1 MGRAAARGVHI
12 TVFLAFRGTFLR
24 QAASSNIVHASPLLS
39 LACSTVCVRSLALPP
54 ALHDMSLSFRAAILV
69 PLH

>member
-24 QAASSNIVHASPLLS
+24 QAALKQYCSRVAAPFARLQHRLRPLISPA
-39 LACSTVCVRSLALPP
+39 ACIA
-54 ALHDMSLSFRAAILV
+54 
-69 PLH
+69 